1 MNYTIEA
8 DWHLLH
14 TCNYRCQYC
23 FFSAEVLGSK
33 LRKHATPEQWQSA
46 FEATGE
52 TWLLHITGGEPTIY
66 PDFVELCERLTKRN
80 FISLNS
86 NLSHRSVQQFSR
98 SIDPGRVSFINAGLH
113 LDERDARTDREMFVR
128 NAESLCAAGFPIL
141 ISLVAT
147 PRALAQFDE
156 AVELLEP
163 IGLYPI
169 PKLLRGPLDGSV
181 YPAAYTENDKSLFRK
196 FSATARDFYQFMDGW
211 KERPSIDMLHDDA
224 FLDSGEPDFNGVM
237 CDAGFRFVQIN
248 PNGEVSRCGAISM
261 GGNLLAGTFVRR
273 QRAEPCNT
281 RYCYYFCMKYSRPD
295 MKGVAGLLT
304 PLP

>member
-1 MNYTIEA
+1 M
-8 DWHLLH
+8 
-14 TCNYRCQYC
+14 
-23 FFSAEVLGSK
+23 
-33 LRKHATPEQWQSA
+33 RKHATPEQWQSA

-86 NLSHRSVQQFSR
+86 NLSHRSIQQFSGAV
-98 SIDPGRVSFINAGLH
+98 DPARVSFINAGLH
-113 LDERDARTDREMFVR
+113 LEERNARADQETFVR
-128 NAESLCAAGFPIL
+128 NAGSLRGAGFPIL

-156 AVELLEP
+156 AVELLGP

-181 YPAAYTENDKSLFRK
+181 YPAAYTESDKRLFRK
-196 FSATARDFYQFMDGW
+196 FSATARDFYQFIDGW
-211 KERPSIDMLHDDA
+211 SERPSIDMLHDDQ
-224 FLDSGEPDFNGVM
+224 FLDTGEPSFEGAL
-237 CDAGFRFVQIN
+237 CDAGYRFVQIN
-248 PNGEVSRCGAISM
+248 PDGHVSRCGAVDM

-273 QRAEPCNT
+273 KGAEPCDT
-281 RYCYYFCMKYSRPD
+281 RHCYYFCLKYSHQENRD
-295 MKGVAGLLT
+295 RAIET
-304 PLP
+304 STAYQA